1 MLGTPMTDKKQP
13 RYPMPT
19 RCPVSGDPLEITRLE
34 APTSGVVIE
43 GRFVPN
49 EFALMPEKQLEFL
62 RLFVRTRGNL
72 KEIERILGV
81 SYPTVRQRM
90 ESMLQS
96 LGYQADEG
104 VEATRE
110 QFEQDQQA
118 RAKQR
123 AKSDILAA
131 LERGDIS
138 PQQATDQLRALK
150 NG

>member
-1 MLGTPMTDKKQP
+1 MTDKKQP

-19 RCPVSGDPLEITRLE
+19 RCPVSGDPLEVTRLE

-49 EFALMPEKQLEFL
+49 EFALMPAKQLEFL
-62 RLFVRTRGNL
+62 RLFVRTKGNL

-131 LERGDIS
+131 LERGDIT
-138 PQQATDQLRALK
+138 PQHATEQLRALK
-150 NG
+150 SNQNS

>member
-1 MLGTPMTDKKQP
+1 MADNQQP

-19 RCPVSGDPLEITRLE
+19 RCPVSGEPLEVTRLE
-34 APTSGVVIE
+34 APASGVVIE

-62 RLFVRTRGNL
+62 RLFVRTKGNL

-90 ESMLQS
+90 ENMLQS
-96 LGYQADEG
+96 LGYQADEDT
-104 VEATRE
+104 ETTRQ
-110 QFEQDQQA
+110 QFEADQQA

-138 PQQATDQLRALK
+138 AQHATEQLRTLK
-150 NG
+150 SS

>member
-1 MLGTPMTDKKQP
+1 
-13 RYPMPT
+13 
-19 RCPVSGDPLEITRLE
+19 
-34 APTSGVVIE
+34 
-43 GRFVPN
+43 
-49 EFALMPEKQLEFL
+49 MPEKQLEFL